1 MKGTTTKGRQPTQVP
16 LFLCV
21 VFIST
26 FCQMTFS
33 TKLNQT
39 FPTPFAEESSTQLVE
54 NITRTHKLKSENH
67 STSKI
72 RWVQNS
78 DTTSN
83 TEISETAKP
92 TAVHV
97 TFFLQA
103 TATEAPQEN
112 FPLDLLPVDDLRKGW
127 VILHMIGLIY
137 MFASLVF
144 VCDKFFIPAV
154 GVTAETLRL
163 SDDVAG
169 ASVMAAGRSSP
180 KLLAIIIGLFL
191 THSNVRFGS
200 VVGPALYNVVFVP
213 GVCALLARDVVSLS
227 QWPLYRD
234 VSFYLLGFILL
245 IVFFLDG
252 VIHWGESIVL
262 VSVYT
267 LYVLFMKFNTQIEH
281 GIKIHMGRRWRTIP
295 GNKHEKASTVFYCLI
310 QLIKG
315 FSSISEDS
323 PACQDGLSLSDCTGT
338 DETDEK
344 ARGNSC
350 KYENDESRVEET
362 NKEEKPVSLK
372 WPNTGRK
379 QIIYVLLLPIVLP
392 LWLTLPDVRN
402 EKNRKFFI
410 LTFVGSS
417 VWIAVFLY
425 LIVWW
430 GHQVGDIVGI
440 PEPIMALL
448 VAGAANADLITS
460 VIVARKGLGNMAV
473 SSCIGSNILDITI
486 YLPVSWFLYSS
497 IHGSASVDVDSS
509 GIICASTLLLFM
521 LLSTIISIAACRWK
535 MNKVLGCVLVL
546 LYFIFVVISI
556 MLQYGFIICPVSDGK

>member
-1 MKGTTTKGRQPTQVP
+1 MSGCFG
-16 LFLCV
+16 L
-21 VFIST
+21 
-26 FCQMTFS
+26 
-33 TKLNQT
+33 LN
-39 FPTPFAEESSTQLVE
+39 
-54 NITRTHKLKSENH
+54 TRHPHQRWPATGLQIAL
-67 STSKI
+67 TI

-315 FSSISEDS
+315 FSSISF
-323 PACQDGLSLSDCTGT
+323 
-338 DETDEK
+338 
-344 ARGNSC
+344 RGQIQTSSISSRSQVLGRKMNNFHKLWNSC

-402 EKNRKFFI
+402 EVTKFFI

>member
-1 MKGTTTKGRQPTQVP
+1 
-16 LFLCV
+16 
-21 VFIST
+21 
-26 FCQMTFS
+26 MTFS

-315 FSSISEDS
+315 FSSIS
-323 PACQDGLSLSDCTGT
+323 
-338 DETDEK
+338 
-344 ARGNSC
+344 
-350 KYENDESRVEET
+350 
-362 NKEEKPVSLK
+362 
-372 WPNTGRK
+372 
-379 QIIYVLLLPIVLP
+379 
-392 LWLTLPDVRN
+392 
-402 EKNRKFFI
+402 NRKFFI

-430 GHQVGDIVGI
+430 DIVGI

>member
-295 GNKHEKASTVFYCLI
+295 GNKHEK
-310 QLIKG
+310 
-315 FSSISEDS
+315 EDS